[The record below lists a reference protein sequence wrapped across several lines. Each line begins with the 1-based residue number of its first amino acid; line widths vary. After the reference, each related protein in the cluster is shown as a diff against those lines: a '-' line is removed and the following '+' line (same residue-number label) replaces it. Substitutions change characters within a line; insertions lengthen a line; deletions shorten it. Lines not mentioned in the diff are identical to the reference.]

1 MSDFPLINHKGVK
14 KNSFKYILR
23 LLAGKFGAICTE
35 FPLTTFWTKNSKWL
49 PLKISAKIW
58 TNIASYKTLSKNCLP
73 NSNLLSSN
81 VKYWPISLFSCFG
94 SKVLYQVLF
103 VCNFFTS
110 FNTAQ
115 TNCKIQSLFFWFWF
129 PRFKYLHQIGDEKTV
144 VIFSKELVF
153 FRIDILRL
161 QSNLFYSKNKI
172 LQKSYNCRISWKLC
186 ILHNVYTTKKMAE
199 KILNYFN

>member
-1 MSDFPLINHKGVK
+1 M
-14 KNSFKYILR
+14 
-23 LLAGKFGAICTE
+23 AGKFGTICSE
-35 FPLTTFWTKNSKWL
+35 FPLTTFSTKNSKWL

-58 TNIASYKTLSKNCLP
+58 TNITSYKTLSKNCLP

-81 VKYWPISLFSCFG
+81 VKYWPISLFL
-94 SKVLYQVLF
+94 VLVLKSYTRF
-103 VCNFFTS
+103 CLFAIFFTS

-115 TNCKIQSLFFWFWF
+115 TNCKIQSLFLWFWF

-144 VIFSKELVF
+144 VVFSKELVF

-199 KILNYFN
+199 KILNYFI